1 MKTVFSLIGRI
12 AAVFGSSALAAV
24 AGGAVFGVEL
34 WKSAAIAGVMAAAKV
49 TESLLKAY
57 ADDGVLDKEEISIA
71 FGGNNKATR
80 RKKAE
85 TSSAE

>member
-1 MKTVFSLIGRI
+1 MKTLFSLLGRI

-49 TESLLKAY
+49 TEALLKAY
-57 ADDGVLDKEEISIA
+57 ADDGVLDKDEISQA
-71 FGGNNKATR
+71 FGGNNKATK
-80 RKKAE
+80 RKKAAVAA
-85 TSSAE
+85 AE